1 MISLGLIKW
10 MERELEKRKKKL
22 NNVHNQLSQ
31 LTIIIPSFFRQEYL
45 IRQVI
50 LWAFTDATVIIA
62 DGTSEPLSS
71 RLIKIISNIPN
82 ISYKHLTDPYASRIR
97 RSSNYIST
105 PYAMCLADDDI
116 FLKVGLCHA
125 IDKLNQDHEILA
137 CMGQTIGVDY
147 DAKIMRGSYMPYGDS
162 LRSYQVKLQNP
173 EDRIRYAMDGF
184 RSATAYAVYRTNE
197 FKNIWQGI
205 QTSSCLEA
213 TEYEHA
219 IATYTLG
226 NLATIEDIYWLK
238 SHECEPVDSD
248 IEGTRATTF
257 NLWWKEEEFK
267 DERTSFVKRLT
278 EKLNTNS
285 NLSSKNAKK
294 MIDEA
299 IGYIL
304 KGKHIG
310 LMNQTASLVLITRIL
325 NTIKLFPI
333 IDNGVQKLRSTTLG
347 ITIRRYT
354 RKIIRGPELQIVE
367 SNMTNKSESIELE
380 LKNNLI
386 LIDAF
391 HAAKRF

>member
-10 MERELEKRKKKL
+10 MERELEKKKL

-45 IRQVI
+45 IRQVV
-50 LWAFTDATVIIA
+50 LWAFTDATIIIA

-82 ISYKHLTDPYASRIR
+82 ISYKHLTDTYASRIR

-116 FLKVGLCHA
+116 CLKVGLCRA

-137 CMGQTIGVDY
+137 CMGQTIGFDY
-147 DAKIMRGSYMPYGDS
+147 DAKIMRGSYMSYGDS

-173 EDRIRYAMDGF
+173 EDRIRYAMDGY
-184 RSATAYAVYRTNE
+184 RGATPYAVYRTNE

-219 IATYTLG
+219 VATYTLG
-226 NLATIEDIYWLK
+226 NLATIEDIYWLR
-238 SHECEPVDSD
+238 SYECEPWYEGR
-248 IEGTRATTF
+248 IEGGTRAITF

-285 NLSSKNAKK
+285 NLSSKSAKK

-304 KGKHIG
+304 RGKHIG

-354 RKIIRGPELQIVE
+354 RKIIRGRELKIVE
-367 SNMTNKSESIELE
+367 SNMTDKSESIELE
-380 LKNNLI
+380 LKNKLI

-391 HAAKRF
+391 HAAQRF

>member
-1 MISLGLIKW
+1 MISLGFIKW
-10 MERELEKRKKKL
+10 IEQELEKKKNKL

-45 IRQVI
+45 VRQVI
-50 LWAFTDATVIIA
+50 LWAYTDATIIIA
-62 DGTSEPLSS
+62 DGTFEPLNS

-82 ISYKHLTDPYASRIR
+82 ISYKHLTDSYVSRIK

-116 FLKVGLCHA
+116 FLKEGLCRA

-147 DAKIMRGSYMPYGDS
+147 DAKIMRGSYISYGDS
-162 LRSYQVKLQNP
+162 LRGYQVKLENP
-173 EDRIRYAMDGF
+173 EDRIRYAMDGY
-184 RSATAYAVYRTNE
+184 RSATPYAVYRTNE

-205 QTSSCLEA
+205 QASSCLEA

-219 IATYTLG
+219 FATYTLG
-226 NLATIEDIYWLK
+226 NLATIEDIYWLR

-257 NLWWKEEEFK
+257 NLWWQEEGFQ
-267 DERTSFVKRLT
+267 DECTSFVERLT

-285 NLSSKNAKK
+285 NLSSKSANK

-304 KGKHIG
+304 GGKHIG
-310 LMNQTASLVLITRIL
+310 LMNQTESLVLLTRIL

-333 IDNGVQKLRSTTLG
+333 IDNGVQKLRSTTMG
-347 ITIRRYT
+347 ITIRRYI
-354 RKIIRGPELQIVE
+354 RKMIRGTELKIVE
-367 SNMTNKSESIELE
+367 SNITDKSESIELE

-391 HAAKRF
+391 HAAQRF